1 MKNKLISFD
10 VTQALERG
18 VGDRVEGIDL
28 NNSAAKEELRQ
39 AGIPMLSKALNE
51 STDLGAIK
59 SFFQSE
65 AKRSELLSLG
75 MIDVPGEK
83 FRVMQGEL
91 TVGQFNEFREARKRE
106 GKPYEIIGD
115 NADQLLALLNSGDYF
130 LAFLTYV
137 SRVDARAY
145 IEWRNS
151 QPGRSGKIRLM
162 TEDEFI
168 LARDKVGVDKLS
180 GRNWEWTSTPK
191 GLSYILCCL
200 NDDRRNL
207 EYPESRSDVSAVRFV
222 EDI

>member
-75 MIDVPGEK
+75 MIDVPGES
-83 FRVMQGEL
+83 FRVMQEEL
-91 TVGQFNEFREARKRE
+91 TFGQFNQFMKAREDAKN
-106 GKPYEIIGD
+106 PYQPDGPGV
-115 NADQLLALLNSGDYF
+115 AQF
-130 LAFLTYV
+130 LDFLSAVSSETPLTYINAN
-137 SRVDARAY
+137 DCNAY

-151 QPGRSGKIRLM
+151 QPGSNGKIRLM
-162 TEDEFI
+162 TEAEAII
-168 LARDKVGVDKLS
+168 LRRDKIKLDLS
-180 GRNWEWTSTPK
+180 GGNWEWTSTPEGGSK
-191 GLSYILCCL
+191 VLRCLGLDYRHAYSPVVRFL
-200 NDDRRNL
+200 NI
-207 EYPESRSDVSAVRFV
+207 AVRLV